1 MPKRRSPETTDEDG
15 DGRSRRPCPRCPP
28 QRHLCVVLDD
38 WSKGCSIY
46 KLDVD
51 GFDGNPD
58 LDLRA
63 ERLPGPPIFRL
74 EIPVDDPR
82 YCALFAAAGSMIF
95 AMRYNEE
102 DNDAPVVVCDTATGR
117 LTVGPFTP
125 AELRNRPELVAAGDR
140 LYALDRG
147 FGRDHF
153 KVRAPRGARGWA
165 WSTLRDAP
173 FDTGRATATACHA
186 AHPDGRT
193 MFFSARG
200 RGTFSF
206 DAGARRWAWHGD
218 WMLPFEGQAHYDAE
232 VDAWVGLCRGAASPG
247 RVCSC
252 DVVRRREDHITAER
266 PPPSW
271 KLADEKVA
279 RKESVDIELAHMG
292 NGRFC
297 LVEYRNR
304 RGVAGDMLD
313 EDCLLL
319 ATTFRLRYDKDGA
332 LRAAERRARCYA
344 VHKKLNTFGRRA
356 FGV

>member
-1 MPKRRSPETTDEDG
+1 
-15 DGRSRRPCPRCPP
+15 
-28 QRHLCVVLDD
+28 
-38 WSKGCSIY
+38 
-46 KLDVD
+46 
-51 GFDGNPD
+51 
-58 LDLRA
+58 
-63 ERLPGPPIFRL
+63 
-74 EIPVDDPR
+74 
-82 YCALFAAAGSMIF
+82 
-95 AMRYNEE
+95 MRYNEE
-102 DNDAPVVVCDTATGR
+102 DNDASVVVCDTATGH
-117 LTVGPFTP
+117 LTVGPFAP

-147 FGRDHF
+147 WDNF
-153 KVRAPRGARGWA
+153 KVLAPRGACGWA
-165 WSTLRDAP
+165 WSTLRGPP
-173 FDTGRATATACHA
+173 FDTGSATACCHA

-193 MFFSARG
+193 LFFSARG
-200 RGTFSF
+200 GGTFSF
-206 DAGARRWAWHGD
+206 DAEAWRWAWHGD

-252 DVVRRREDHITAER
+252 DVVPPAGEGDEDPSTAER

-271 KLADEKVA
+271 KLRRRD
-279 RKESVDIELAHMG
+279 SVDIELANVG

-313 EDCLLL
+313 DGCLLV

-344 VHKKLNTFGRRA
+344 VHKKSNTFGRRA

>member
-1 MPKRRSPETTDEDG
+1 MPKLHSPEPSGDDG
-15 DGRSRRPCPRCPP
+15 DGRYRRACRRCPQ

-38 WSKGCSIY
+38 WSGYSIY

-51 GFDGNPD
+51 G
-58 LDLRA
+58 
-63 ERLPGPPIFRL
+63 
-74 EIPVDDPR
+74 
-82 YCALFAAAGSMIF
+82 MIF
-95 AMRYNEE
+95 AMDYSKE
-102 DNDAPVVVCDTATGR
+102 DNDAPVLVYGTATGG
-117 LTVGPFTP
+117 LAVGPFTP
-125 AELRNRPELVAAGDR
+125 AELRNRPELVPAGDR

-153 KVRAPRGARGWA
+153 KVLAPHGRRGWA
-165 WSTLRDAP
+165 WSSLRDAP
-173 FDTGRATATACHA
+173 FDTGRATACHA

-193 MFFSARG
+193 VFFSARDN

-206 DAGARRWAWHGD
+206 DAGAGKWAWHGD

-232 VDAWVGLCRGAASPG
+232 VDAWVGLCRRAASPG

-252 DVVRRREDHITAER
+252 DVVAPAGEGDGEGDPTRADR

-271 KLADEKVA
+271 KLAEERLASRGSRDV
-279 RKESVDIELAHMG
+279 ELAHMG

-304 RGVAGDMLD
+304 RGVPRDVLD
-313 EDCLLL
+313 EDCLLY

-332 LRAAERRARCYA
+332 LRAMQRRARCYA
-344 VHKKLNTFGRRA
+344 VRKKSNTFHWRA